1 MYQKQL
7 LGKRIKELRKL
18 KGFTQESLSE
28 KAGIDSK
35 HLSRIECGVNFPSL
49 DLLTKIS
56 DILGV
61 EPYVL
66 FQNLHA
72 KSKNELIS
80 NINQVLAIAKKQ
92 DVRMFYK
99 ILIKLCKQ
107 KYSFGKL
114 QYVCFLYKCIIV

>member
-7 LGKRIKELRKL
+7 VGKRIKELRKL

-35 HLSRIECGVNFPSL
+35 HLSRIESRVNFPSL

-56 DILGV
+56 DILGA

-80 NINQVLAIAKKQ
+80 NINQVLAIAKEQ

-99 ILIKLCKQ
+99 ILID
-107 KYSFGKL
+107 
-114 QYVCFLYKCIIV
+114 IVS